1 MNIKNEIRTLD
12 DAMMSLE
19 LVSNSLVENST
30 DSESMVK
37 DLRDAKHLV
46 NRVLTL
52 RRCSAVEPSVTR
64 SGLSRMRVE
73 H

>member
-52 RRCSAVEPSVTR
+52 RRCSVVEPSVSR
-64 SGLSRMRVE
+64 SGLNRMRVE